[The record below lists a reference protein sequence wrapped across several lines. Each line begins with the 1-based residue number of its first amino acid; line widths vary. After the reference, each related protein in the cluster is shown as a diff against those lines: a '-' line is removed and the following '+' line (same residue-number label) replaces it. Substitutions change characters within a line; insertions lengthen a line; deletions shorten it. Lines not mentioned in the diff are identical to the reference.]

1 MGRIWE
7 DLVTERDKTVIK
19 KGGWG
24 KSRGLGTRPC
34 LMIIDPQYNY
44 VGDDKPILEQQDQ
57 WPTGCGSEAWV
68 GVRKIKGLIDLCR
81 SKKVPVVYTRQV
93 QKRTLAFD
101 GFTKK
106 AQRRGD
112 SFLEG
117 HKGTQIV
124 DEIAPL
130 DEDVI
135 VDKSYGSAFYGT
147 PMVSYLNGL
156 RVDSILMTGGTT
168 SGCVRATVVDAI
180 TRNYNVAVIEDC
192 VFDRIETSHKIALFD
207 MWMKYCD
214 VISLEEAL
222 KYLTEVRSQGSEDQI
237 F

>member
-1 MGRIWE
+1 MGRVW
-7 DLVTERDKTVIK
+7 DDVLSERDRAVIR

-24 KSRGLGTRPC
+24 KIRGMGMRPC
-34 LMIIDPQYNY
+34 LMIVDPQYNY
-44 VGDDKPILEQQDQ
+44 VGENKPILEQQDQ
-57 WPTGCGSEAWV
+57 WPTGCGAEAWV
-68 GVRKIKGLIDLCR
+68 GVQKIKRLIDAAR
-81 SKKVPVVYTRQV
+81 VKKVPIIYTRQI

-101 GFTKK
+101 GFAKK
-106 AQRRGD
+106 AKRKSD
-112 SFLEG
+112 VFLEG

-124 DEIAPL
+124 EEIAARE
-130 DEDVI
+130 EDLI
-135 VDKSYGSAFYGT
+135 VDKYYGSAFYGT

-180 TRNYNVAVIEDC
+180 TRNYNVALVEDC
-192 VFDRIETSHKIALFD
+192 VFDRVEISHKVSLLD

-222 KYLTEVRSQGSEDQI
+222 TYLAKI
-237 F
+237 

>member
-1 MGRIWE
+1 MGRIW
-7 DLVTERDKTVIK
+7 DDVITERDRAVVE

-24 KSRGLGTRPC
+24 KSRGMGRRPC

-44 VGDDKPILEQQDQ
+44 LGEDKPILEQQDQ
-57 WPTGCGSEAWV
+57 WPTGCGEEAWS
-68 GVRKIKGLIDLCR
+68 GIRKIKKLIEFAR
-81 SKKVPVVYTRQV
+81 SKKVPIIYTRQI
-93 QKRTLAFD
+93 QKKTLAFD

-106 AQRRGD
+106 ANRKSD

-130 DEDVI
+130 EGDLV
-135 VDKSYGSAFYGT
+135 VDKSYASAFYGT

-156 RVDSILMTGGTT
+156 GVDSILMTGGVT
-168 SGCVRATVVDAI
+168 SGCVRATIIDAI
-180 TRNYNVAVIEDC
+180 SRNYNVAVIEDC
-192 VFDRIETSHKIALFD
+192 VFDRIGISHKVSLLD

-214 VISLEEAL
+214 VISLKEAL
-222 KYLTEVRSQGSEDQI
+222 EYLTKI
-237 F
+237 